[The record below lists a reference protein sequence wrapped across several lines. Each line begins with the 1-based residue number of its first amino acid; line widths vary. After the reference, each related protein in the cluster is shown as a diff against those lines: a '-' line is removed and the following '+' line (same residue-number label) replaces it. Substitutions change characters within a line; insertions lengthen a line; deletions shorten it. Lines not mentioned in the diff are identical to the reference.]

1 SRRLELEQEV
11 EAKFSRQLAEAEK
24 KRKREVDAAVKA
36 ATQALREGQQ
46 AAIAAALD
54 AERKRSE
61 KAVADAVN
69 AAMIEFATEKARL
82 ETTLADVQ
90 RKLQARTPHD
100 RGEPAEVALADAVAA
115 VLPSTDICRR
125 VEKGRLGV

>member
-1 SRRLELEQEV
+1 MVNRLLLPPLS
-11 EAKFSRQLAEAEK
+11 KPSGN
-24 KRKREVDAAVKA
+24 DP
-36 ATQALREGQQ
+36 
-46 AAIAAALD
+46 
-54 AERKRSE
+54 E

-100 RGEPAEVALADAVAA
+100 RGEPAEQSLHDALVA
-115 VLPSTDICRR
+115 VLPPTDIVRR
-125 VEKGRLGV
+125 VEKGQPGVDVVVEIVLGNSVISKIVIELEGARPLAEFVLHQAPF